1 MEKCRRLSSTSPASS
16 LRTMSENP
24 ALVWNSLGSN
34 VQSNNASEIVG
45 SPKPKLMRVLAPMK
59 ICIVGAPAIV
69 YRSKVLVCGH
79 ALEVSKILLE

>member
-1 MEKCRRLSSTSPASS
+1 MERCRRLSAASPASS

-34 VQSNNASEIVG
+34 TQSDASEIVG
-45 SPKPKLMRVLAPMK
+45 SPKPNLMPVLAPLK

-79 ALEVSKILLE
+79 ALEVRKCFLC